1 MRTWRLALLVVLIV
15 IVQVTVMPHLRVAG
29 VVPDLGLVLAV
40 AVAYRLGPEAGALTG
55 FAVGFGYDLFLETP
69 LALSAL
75 TYALTAYAIGVL
87 RTGMMRAPWWI
98 PPFLGGLGGIIG
110 GLAFVGMGG
119 LVGEPGLWTV
129 HALTT
134 VGLSA
139 IYDAA
144 VAPLVFLL
152 VNAVSRSRRDTTG
165 AWSVRS

>member
-1 MRTWRLALLVVLIV
+1 
-15 IVQVTVMPHLRVAG
+15 MPHLRVAG

-134 VGLSA
+134 VGLAA

-152 VNAVSRSRRDTTG
+152 VNAVSRSQRDTTG
-165 AWSVRS
+165 AWSVRGRT